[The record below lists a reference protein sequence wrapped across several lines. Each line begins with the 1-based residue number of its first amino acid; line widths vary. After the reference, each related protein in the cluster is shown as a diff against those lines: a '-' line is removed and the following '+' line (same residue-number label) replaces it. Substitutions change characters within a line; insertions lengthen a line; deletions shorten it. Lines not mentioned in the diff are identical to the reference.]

1 MNYSFDTFFRVKTI
15 LKPIKTMH
23 LVKKNKKPCFLFKK
37 TMVFGLKKNMV
48 FANPGSIEY
57 GNNKPDALIIFYY
70 GKLLQLNVF
79 MPIFLVCNCI

>member
-1 MNYSFDTFFRVKTI
+1 MFSFQ
-15 LKPIKTMH
+15 
-23 LVKKNKKPCFLFKK
+23 KNHGFWF
-37 TMVFGLKKNMV
+37 KKNMV